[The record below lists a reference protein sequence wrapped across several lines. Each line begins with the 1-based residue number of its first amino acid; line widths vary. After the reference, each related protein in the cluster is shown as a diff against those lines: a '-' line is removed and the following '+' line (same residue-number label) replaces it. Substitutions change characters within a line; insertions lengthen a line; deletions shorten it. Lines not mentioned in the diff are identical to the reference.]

1 MISVSFLLRRDDRT
15 RVFDNEIR
23 TLDKLGD
30 KNGKN
35 SKNIRTKSDIFKR
48 AKLRGLIE
56 LYFVNTNLWISEIQ
70 QYREFE

>member
-1 MISVSFLLRRDDRT
+1 M
-15 RVFDNEIR
+15 
-23 TLDKLGD
+23 
-30 KNGKN
+30 
-35 SKNIRTKSDIFKR
+35 KSDIFKR